1 LQQVQDGGVN
11 APTSDDVGLRA
22 RKKRARADAIV
33 DAAQRLV
40 LAHGFDAVT
49 VEAIAEAAGISPRT
63 FFNYFESKD
72 DAVLG
77 QGSFDLDPGFRTEF
91 VDGGPTGRLTADLE
105 VLAAALLGAVA
116 GSAPDAPARVL
127 ELLQAEPR
135 LLAGHFAWFERHK
148 NQIEDLFARR
158 HARRPL
164 PADPSTCTT
173 VVFLLVRAAL
183 DDWDRDG
190 RHGDVTDH
198 LPSALAAIAAVVH
211 D

>member
-1 LQQVQDGGVN
+1 MN
-11 APTSDDVGLRA
+11 ANPVDDIGLRA

-77 QGSFDLDPGFRTEF
+77 QGSFDLDAGFRGEF
-91 VDGGPTGRLTADLE
+91 VAGGPTGRLTADLE

-116 GSAPDAPARVL
+116 GSDPHAPARVL
-127 ELLQAEPR
+127 ELMQAEPR
-135 LLAGHFAWFERHK
+135 LLAHHFAWFERHK
-148 NQIEDLFARR
+148 NQVEDLFTER
-158 HARRPL
+158 HACRPL
-164 PADPSTCTT
+164 PTDPATCTM
-173 VVFLLVRAAL
+173 VVFVLVRAAL
-183 DDWDRDG
+183 DDWDAGG
-190 RHGDVTDH
+190 RQGDVTEH
-198 LPSALAAIAAVVH
+198 LPAALAKIAAVVNA
-211 D
+211 